1 MTHER
6 LTNRECPCE
15 SCQTYPLS
23 HIKLLRNWEGRRIQ
37 KIIYIYIIL
46 QPLRGGG
53 LRIKDLSEA
62 ERERRMHILRLFLK
76 SYLKFQKHFEVP
88 SSLELMIKD
97 GLTST
102 REDAA

>member
-1 MTHER
+1 MNHVK
-6 LTNRECPCE
+6 
-15 SCQTYPLS
+15 
-23 HIKLLRNWEGRRIQ
+23 HIHSLISNYYVIGKDVGYK